1 MKTIVTLVEIVVEI
15 LATRKERLA

>member
-1 MKTIVTLVEIVVEI
+1 MKTIVTLGEIVVEI